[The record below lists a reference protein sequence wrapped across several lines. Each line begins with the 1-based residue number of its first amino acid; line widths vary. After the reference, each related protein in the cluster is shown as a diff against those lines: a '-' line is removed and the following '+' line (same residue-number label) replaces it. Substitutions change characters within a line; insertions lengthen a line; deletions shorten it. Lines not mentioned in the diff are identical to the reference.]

1 MLQELYFHYM
11 DEPQDLPEKMRRL
24 MDEGEEKSRA
34 VCDYISGMTDQYA
47 IDKFHE
53 YFVPVAWQVDGY

>member
-1 MLQELYFHYM
+1 M